1 MKKKFLLA
9 TICFILMAFILL
21 WLRDDATSKKNSLIF
36 AISSEPIS
44 LDPAKTTDQMCWSI
58 FCSLY
63 DTLFWYND
71 KTHEIENRLAENYSW
86 NSDGTELTIKLREG
100 VLFHNG
106 QEMTAEDAAF
116 SVDRMANSTFAR
128 VYIVNY
134 LSAEAV
140 DKYVLKIKYAA
151 PFEGALKSLAV
162 INYVI
167 QPKAEVE
174 KNPDA
179 FALHPVGTGAYKF
192 KSRTPG
198 VEIVFEANENY
209 WRGAPAIKEL
219 TFRLFSDVNTAV
231 VALEAGEADFLTHAP
246 LTSKKQI
253 LSNSRLAWD
262 EKPFNGPIIIF
273 FQQAPGKMFADV
285 NLRKAVQHAINR
297 DDILLGAADGIGT
310 SLYSLFLPGMYGY
323 DEAYK
328 AVLQDKEKARE
339 YIKAA
344 GYSDKNPPTLTID
357 TIDTAVNYKTVDI
370 VASQLIDV
378 GFNVVVN
385 RMERPGYFAKIFSNH
400 DFSLAISTFGASLPD
415 SEYIS
420 GFSDSSQIEKGY
432 NFSELRDPI
441 VDRLLKDGRLEI
453 DPVKRDV
460 IYKNFQKYL
469 DENALFIPL
478 IMYGASVAY
487 DKDLKGVEADFLFRF
502 PIFNYSYNQL

>member
-1 MKKKFLLA
+1 MKKKLLSVV
-9 TICFILMAFILL
+9 ICFVFIALVFVGL
-21 WLRDDATSKKNSLIF
+21 SDGATPKKNSLIF

-71 KTHEIENRLAENYSW
+71 KTHEIENRLAESYSW
-86 NSDGTELTIKLREG
+86 NSDSTELTVKLREG

-140 DKYVLKIKYAA
+140 DKYTLKIKYSA

-174 KNPDA
+174 KDPDA
-179 FALHPVGTGAYKF
+179 FTLNPIGTGAYKF

-209 WRGAPAIKEL
+209 WRGAPSIKEL
-219 TFRLFSDVNTAV
+219 KFRIFSDVNTAV

-246 LTSKKQI
+246 LTSKRQI
-253 LSNSRLAWD
+253 LSNPGLAWD

-273 FQQAPGKMFADV
+273 FQQAAGQMFADV
-285 NLRKAVQHAINR
+285 NLRKAVQYAINR
-297 DDILLGAADGIGT
+297 DDILLGAADGIGMP
-310 SLYSLFLPGMYGY
+310 LYSLFLPGMFGY
-323 DEAYK
+323 DEDYK
-328 AVLQDKEKARE
+328 ILQDKEKARE

-344 GYSDKNPPTLTID
+344 GYTDKNPPTLTID

-378 GFNVVVN
+378 GFNVTVN
-385 RMERPGYFAKIFSNH
+385 RMERPAYFAKIFSNH

-420 GFSDSSQIEKGY
+420 GFADSSQIEKGY
-432 NFSELRDPI
+432 NFSELRDSTL
-441 VDRLLKDGRLEI
+441 DGFLKDGRFEVE
-453 DPVKRDV
+453 PAKRDV
-460 IYKNFQKYL
+460 IYKNLQKYL

-478 IMYGASVAY
+478 IMYGAGVAY
-487 DKDLKGVEADFLFRF
+487 DKDLQGVEADFLFRF
-502 PIFNYSYNQL
+502 PIFNYSY